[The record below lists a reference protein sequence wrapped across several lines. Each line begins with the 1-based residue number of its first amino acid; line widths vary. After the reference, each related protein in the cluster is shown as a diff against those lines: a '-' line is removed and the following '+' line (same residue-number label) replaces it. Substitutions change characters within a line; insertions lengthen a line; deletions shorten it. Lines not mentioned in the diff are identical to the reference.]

1 MESISRRTFVGAAAA
16 GAATLSMGSGI
27 CAMAAGTGTSLA
39 PGTYTASARGMIS
52 DIEVEVTFGAS
63 SIDAI
68 EVTGQGESPLIGQ
81 TALEILP
88 QRILDAQSLAVD
100 AVAGATIT
108 SAALVAAVTDCVEQA
123 GGGAQTFQSPVE
135 VEVADETT
143 NCDVLVVGSGI
154 AALTAAVAAMKDG
167 ASVAV
172 IEKEDIVG
180 GTSAMAEGYF
190 FSTNE
195 GDADGLYQLFCDRAA
210 KAHSDEFPVDSM
222 LHVLADNNDAALD
235 MIRSTGVEILPLK
248 EFTDI
253 TATESGEADT
263 KARSAWRLIESLS
276 AFVEENGGVIY
287 TATPATQLLTDAS
300 GTVVGAVS
308 DTARGKKTFNARST
322 ILACGDYARNAE
334 MMQELIPQS
343 QACYTVTAVGNTGDG
358 MTLGTSVGAQVYP
371 DQYVQG
377 GPLIFDPTDAYRGS
391 YSSPAFSP
399 SCMIVS
405 LDGDRRVGEDK
416 GTRPIH
422 YSYTNH
428 EKADGAWCVMDA
440 SSVKD
445 VEGIADLIS
454 QTTSDSSV
462 QAYEADSLFHL
473 ALATQMNPE
482 VLIRSVERYN
492 MLCDAGEDADCGKDA
507 QYLTPLATPPFYAV
521 RGYAICRGSLGGLV
535 IDESGQVQDEDDKPI
550 GGLYAAGTMASRP
563 FFSRTYDGGSALGIG
578 ATMGYVAGRA
588 AAKAALA

>member
-1 MESISRRTFVGAAAA
+1 MTSVSRRTFVAAMTA
-16 GAATLSMGSGI
+16 GATLSAGSI
-27 CAMAAGTGTSLA
+27 TSALAGEPQPTLT
-39 PGTYTASARGMIS
+39 PGTYAASAHGMIS

-63 SIDAI
+63 SIDSI
-68 EVTGQGESPLIGQ
+68 EIASEGESPLIGE
-81 TALEILP
+81 TALDLLP

-100 AVAGATIT
+100 VVSGATIT
-108 SAALVAAVTDCVEQA
+108 SMALLSAVGDCVEQA
-123 GGGAQTFQSPVE
+123 GGDADSFQEPVT
-135 VEVADETT
+135 VEPVDEAADV
-143 NCDVLVVGSGI
+143 DVLVVGSGI

-190 FSTNE
+190 FSTNT

-235 MIRSTGVEILPLK
+235 MIRSTGVDILPLK

-253 TATESGEADT
+253 TATEAGEADT

-276 AFVEENGGVIY
+276 AFVEENGGAIY
-287 TATPATQLLTDAS
+287 TATPATELLTDAS
-300 GTVVGAVS
+300 GAVVGAVS
-308 DTARGKKTFNARST
+308 ETARGRKTFNARAT
-322 ILACGDYARNAE
+322 ILACGDYARNAD
-334 MMQELIPQS
+334 MMRELIPQS

-358 MTLGTSVGAQVYP
+358 MTLGASAGAQFYP

-377 GPLIFDPTDAYRGS
+377 GPLIFDPTDVYRGS
-391 YSSPAFSP
+391 YSSPAFAST
-399 SCMIVS
+399 CMIAS

-428 EKADGAWCVMDA
+428 EKADGAWCIMDSTTVA
-440 SSVKD
+440 D
-445 VEGIADLIS
+445 CEGVAELVG
-454 QTTSDSSV
+454 QTTPDSFV

-492 MLCDAGEDADCGKDA
+492 ALCEGGEDSDCGKDA
-507 QYLTPLATPPFYAV
+507 QYLVPLVTPPFYAV

-535 IDESGQVQDEDDKPI
+535 IDEAGQALDENGKAI
-550 GGLYAAGTMASRP
+550 VGLYAAGTMASRP

-578 ATMGYVAGRA
+578 ATMGYVAGRS
-588 AAKAALA
+588 AAKAVKA

>member
-1 MESISRRTFVGAAAA
+1 MTSVSRRTFVA
-16 GAATLSMGSGI
+16 
-27 CAMAAGTGTSLA
+27 AMAAGATLSAGSITSALA
-39 PGTYTASARGMIS
+39 SEPQPTLTPGTYAASAHGMIS
-52 DIEVEVTFGAS
+52 DIEVEVTLGVS

-68 EVTGQGESPLIGQ
+68 VVTSEGESPLIGE
-81 TALEILP
+81 TALDLFP

-100 AVAGATIT
+100 VVSGATIT
-108 SAALVAAVTDCVEQA
+108 SMALLSAVGDCVEQA
-123 GGGAQTFQSPVE
+123 GGDADSFQEPVT
-135 VEVADETT
+135 VEPVDEAADV
-143 NCDVLVVGSGI
+143 DVLVVGSGI

-190 FSTNE
+190 FSTNTS
-195 GDADGLYQLFCDRAA
+195 DADGLYQLFCDRAA

-235 MIRSTGVEILPLK
+235 MIRSTGVDILPLK

-253 TATESGEADT
+253 VATESGEADT

-287 TATPATQLLTDAS
+287 TATPATELLTDAS
-300 GTVVGAVS
+300 GAVVGAVS
-308 DTARGKKTFNARST
+308 DTARGRKTFNARAT
-322 ILACGDYARNAE
+322 VLACGDYARNAD
-334 MMQELIPQS
+334 MMRELIPQS

-358 MTLGTSVGAQVYP
+358 MTLGASAGAQFYP

-377 GPLIFDPTDAYRGS
+377 GPLIFDPTDVYRGS
-391 YSSPAFSP
+391 YSSPAFAST
-399 SCMIVS
+399 CMIAS

-428 EKADGAWCVMDA
+428 EKADGAWCIMDSTMVA
-440 SSVKD
+440 D
-445 VEGIADLIS
+445 CEGVAELVD
-454 QTTSDSSV
+454 QTTPDSFV

-492 MLCDAGEDADCGKDA
+492 ALCEGGEDSDCGKDA
-507 QYLTPLATPPFYAV
+507 QYLVPLVTPPFYAV

-535 IDESGQVQDEDDKPI
+535 IDEAGQALDENGEAI
-550 GGLYAAGTMASRP
+550 AGLYAAGTMASRP

-588 AAKAALA
+588 AAKAAKA

>member
-1 MESISRRTFVGAAAA
+1 MTSVSRRTFVA
-16 GAATLSMGSGI
+16 
-27 CAMAAGTGTSLA
+27 AMAAGATLSAGSITSALA
-39 PGTYTASARGMIS
+39 GEPQPTLTPGTYAASAHGMIS
-52 DIEVEVTFGAS
+52 DIEVEVTLGAS

-68 EVTGQGESPLIGQ
+68 VVTSEGESPLIGE
-81 TALEILP
+81 TALDLLP

-100 AVAGATIT
+100 VVSGATIT
-108 SAALVAAVTDCVEQA
+108 SMALRSAVGDCVEQA
-123 GGGAQTFQSPVE
+123 GGDADSFQEPVT
-135 VEVADETT
+135 VEPVDEAADV
-143 NCDVLVVGSGI
+143 DVLVVGSGI

-190 FSTNE
+190 FSTNTS
-195 GDADGLYQLFCDRAA
+195 DADGLYQLFCDRAA

-235 MIRSTGVEILPLK
+235 MIRSTGVDILPLK

-253 TATESGEADT
+253 VATESGEADT

-276 AFVEENGGVIY
+276 AFVEENGGAIY
-287 TATPATQLLTDAS
+287 RATPATELLTDAS
-300 GTVVGAVS
+300 GAVVGAVS
-308 DTARGKKTFNARST
+308 DTARGRKTFNARAT
-322 ILACGDYARNAE
+322 VLACGDYARNAD
-334 MMQELIPQS
+334 MMRELIPQS

-358 MTLGTSVGAQVYP
+358 MTLGASAGAQFYP

-377 GPLIFDPTDAYRGS
+377 GPLIFDPTDVYRGS
-391 YSSPAFSP
+391 YSSPAFAST
-399 SCMIVS
+399 CMIAS

-428 EKADGAWCVMDA
+428 EKADGAWCIMDSTTVA
-440 SSVKD
+440 D
-445 VEGIADLIS
+445 CEGVAELVD
-454 QTTSDSSV
+454 QTTPDSFV

-492 MLCDAGEDADCGKDA
+492 ALCEGGEDSDCGKDA
-507 QYLTPLATPPFYAV
+507 QYLVPLVTPPFYAV

-535 IDESGQVQDEDDKPI
+535 IDEAGQALDENGKAI
-550 GGLYAAGTMASRP
+550 VGLYAAGTMASRP

-578 ATMGYVAGRA
+578 ATMGYVAGRS
-588 AAKAALA
+588 AAKAVKA

>member
-1 MESISRRTFVGAAAA
+1 MTSVSRRTFVAAMTA
-16 GAATLSMGSGI
+16 GATLSAGSI
-27 CAMAAGTGTSLA
+27 TSALAGEPQPALT
-39 PGTYTASARGMIS
+39 PGTYAASAHGMIS

-63 SIDAI
+63 SIDSI
-68 EVTGQGESPLIGQ
+68 EIASEGESPLIGE
-81 TALEILP
+81 TALDLLP

-100 AVAGATIT
+100 VVSGATIT
-108 SAALVAAVTDCVEQA
+108 SMALLSAVGDCVEQA
-123 GGGAQTFQSPVE
+123 GGDASSFQEPVAIE
-135 VEVADETT
+135 PVDETVDT
-143 NCDVLVVGSGI
+143 DVLVIGSGI
-154 AALTAAVAAMKDG
+154 AALSAAVAAMKDG

-190 FSTNE
+190 FSTNT

-235 MIRSTGVEILPLK
+235 MIRSTGVDILPLK

-253 TATESGEADT
+253 AATESGEADT

-276 AFVEENGGVIY
+276 RFIEENGGAIY
-287 TATPATQLLTDAS
+287 TATPATELLVDAS
-300 GTVVGAVS
+300 GAVVGAVS
-308 DTARGKKTFNARST
+308 DTARGKKTLNARAT
-322 ILACGDYARNAE
+322 VLACGDYARNAD
-334 MMQELIPQS
+334 MMRELIPQS

-358 MTLGTSVGAQVYP
+358 MTLGASAGAQFYP

-377 GPLIFDPTDAYRGS
+377 GPLIFDPTDVYRGS
-391 YSSPAFSP
+391 YSSSAFAST
-399 SCMIVS
+399 CMIAS

-428 EKADGAWCVMDA
+428 EKADGAWCIMDSTTVA
-440 SSVKD
+440 D
-445 VEGIADLIS
+445 CEGVAELVG
-454 QTTSDSSV
+454 QTTPDSFV

-492 MLCDAGEDADCGKDA
+492 ALCEGGEDSDCGKDA
-507 QYLTPLATPPFYAV
+507 QYLVPLVTPPFYAV

-535 IDESGQVQDEDDKPI
+535 IDEAGQALDENGEAI
-550 GGLYAAGTMASRP
+550 AGLYAAGTMASRP

-588 AAKAALA
+588 AAKAVKA

>member
-1 MESISRRTFVGAAAA
+1 MTVEPVDEAA
-16 GAATLSMGSGI
+16 
-27 CAMAAGTGTSLA
+27 
-39 PGTYTASARGMIS
+39 
-52 DIEVEVTFGAS
+52 DV
-63 SIDAI
+63 
-68 EVTGQGESPLIGQ
+68 
-81 TALEILP
+81 
-88 QRILDAQSLAVD
+88 
-100 AVAGATIT
+100 
-108 SAALVAAVTDCVEQA
+108 
-123 GGGAQTFQSPVE
+123 
-135 VEVADETT
+135 
-143 NCDVLVVGSGI
+143 DVLVVGSGI

-190 FSTNE
+190 FSTNT

-235 MIRSTGVEILPLK
+235 MIRSTGVDILPLK

-253 TATESGEADT
+253 TATEAGEADT

-276 AFVEENGGVIY
+276 AFVEENGGAIY
-287 TATPATQLLTDAS
+287 TATPATELLVDAS
-300 GTVVGAVS
+300 GAVVGAVS
-308 DTARGKKTFNARST
+308 ETARGRKTFNARAT
-322 ILACGDYARNAE
+322 ILACGDYARNAD
-334 MMQELIPQS
+334 MMRELIPQS

-358 MTLGTSVGAQVYP
+358 MTLGASAGAQFYP

-377 GPLIFDPTDAYRGS
+377 GPLIFDPTDVYRGS
-391 YSSPAFSP
+391 YSSPAFAST
-399 SCMIVS
+399 CMIAS

-428 EKADGAWCVMDA
+428 EKADGAWCIMDSTTVA
-440 SSVKD
+440 D
-445 VEGIADLIS
+445 CEGVAELVD
-454 QTTSDSSV
+454 QTTPDSFV

-492 MLCDAGEDADCGKDA
+492 ALCEGGEDSDCGKDA
-507 QYLTPLATPPFYAV
+507 QYLVPLVTPPFYAV

-535 IDESGQVQDEDDKPI
+535 IDEAGQALDENGEAI
-550 GGLYAAGTMASRP
+550 VGLYAAGTMASRP

-588 AAKAALA
+588 AAKAVKA